1 MVGND
6 QNRAF
11 GGHIVNARGLNT
23 KVLLVDLPGKGEAV
37 LDGLIVITPGVVAQ
51 GADWLAYSL
60 HLLVQFGWYQ
70 PGFEKRCQAHACSL
84 SDGFGFVAPLDA
96 ADQYAQ
102 SVALA
107 LIQHPIIASGIGC
120 FDTQHFLPAIAGE
133 DRKPGRFVRAGVPHH
148 GRITAHRGQ
157 LTFAKWSHHRK
168 GLAGFIDSVGLTFE
182 IDRAFL
188 SAILPVFQGVYVL
201 TVAKAKHTGAA
212 DVSGWQIGVQG
223 LAERQWLA

>member
-11 GGHIVNARGLNT
+11 GGHIVNARSLNT
-23 KVLLVDLPGKGEAV
+23 EVLLVDLPRKGEAV
-37 LDGLIVITPGVVAQ
+37 LDGLVVITPRVVAQ
-51 GADWLAYSL
+51 GADWLADSL
-60 HLLVQFGWYQ
+60 YLLVQFGWYQ

-84 SDGFGFVAPLDA
+84 SDGFGFSAQSDA
-96 ADQYAQ
+96 ADQYTQ

-107 LIQHPIIASGIGC
+107 LIQHPIIARGIGC
-120 FDTQHFLPAIAGE
+120 FDTQHFLPAVAGE
-133 DRKPGRFVRAGVPHH
+133 VRKPGRFVRTGIPHH

-157 LTFAKWSHHRK
+157 LAFAKRCHHCK
-168 GLAGFIDSVGLTFE
+168 GLAGFIDSVGFTLE

-201 TVAKAKHTGAA
+201 TVAKAKHAGAA
-212 DVSGWQIGVQG
+212 DVSGW
-223 LAERQWLA
+223 